1 MGAIAAG
8 DAAVLKPSEQTPN
21 AAMLLAELI
30 PKYLDPDL
38 YQVVNGGVR
47 EATKVCRTANI
58 SPTVRL
64 TLAGLHDSSLSFN
77 GTIVRFHS
85 RRIAH

>member
-21 AAMLLAELI
+21 VAMLLAELV
-30 PKYLDPDL
+30 PKYLDPEL

-47 EATKVCRTANI
+47 EATKACRTVSV
-58 SPTVRL
+58 SPMPR
-64 TLAGLHDSSLSFN
+64 
-77 GTIVRFHS
+77 
-85 RRIAH
+85 